1 MFARRS
7 SMEDDISSLLL
18 LLSFGSTRETLVL
31 LCPERRPWAC
41 QPGLHDAGWRLFRK
55 GLRNLQRARRPAR
68 ARWRPLVVVGAT
80 DLRGSAG
87 GREGP
92 PWPSCLAGVEGPGT
106 TCKGDGQTRQ
116 GQLVH
121 THRHPVL
128 TTTHSSNL
136 PHIPRPVQFI
146 NLLNPQIK
154 AILLN
159 GYYHM
164 GLIHIHKPRK

>member
-1 MFARRS
+1 MDVFGQENAGFCNLFNTASSFLSLCLQRSLLILFARRS

-92 PWPSCLAGVEGPGT
+92 PWPSCLAGVWR
-106 TCKGDGQTRQ
+106 DQ
-116 GQLVH
+116 G
-121 THRHPVL
+121 
-128 TTTHSSNL
+128 
-136 PHIPRPVQFI
+136 RPVRAMARPARASWCTHTASLSSHQ
-146 NLLNPQIK
+146 PTAQT
-154 AILLN
+154 
-159 GYYHM
+159 YH
-164 GLIHIHKPRK
+164 IRRP